1 MESPSTAA
9 SGIVRPPS
17 QTSWSLDR
25 PTVIPGLQ
33 QVKAERTLTAGRAL
47 GPTARSGG
55 AVAVA
60 PLGLRDVAVGDL
72 DEHVVALA
80 PAAREVLR
88 DGQAAVAPAGAASG
102 EGGGRLCL
110 GDVPGQQVVQEGL
123 EALVE
128 GLELPVAPGVV
139 HYALILA

>member
-80 PAAREVLR
+80 PAAREGLG
-88 DGQAAVAPAGAASG
+88 DGHRAGAPGAGAPAGAADG
-102 EGGGRLCL
+102 DREVRLAL
-110 GDVPGQQVVQEGL
+110 GDVLGQQVVQERL

-128 GLELPVAPGVV
+128 RLELPVAPDV
-139 HYALILA
+139 

>member
-80 PAAREVLR
+80 PAAREVLG
-88 DGQAAVAPAGAASG
+88 DGHRAVAPAGAADG
-102 EGGGRLCL
+102 DREVRLAL
-110 GDVPGQQVVQEGL
+110 GDVLGQQVVQERLPG
-123 EALVE
+123 ALGKPPAPPAPPAVHPP
-128 GLELPVAPGVV
+128 PVV
-139 HYALILA
+139 